1 MNSLTSLYTNS
12 CSAQPGLLQLCVGS
26 PPQDLHPG
34 WSSSVV
40 CSQAVYKEVVWLLWE
55 FTQQIGLGTIDFQ
68 TKKTKTALVSSYF
81 VRELHYFSPTPIL
94 TLNITLVPF
103 AQTVTFQNS
112 FFVSVATLWN
122 FLPDSVISARSLF
135 SFKHALI
142 SLPFQCFVCLFS
154 VQLRLA
160 QFFFFVFT
168 LCKCKFFDM

>member
-1 MNSLTSLYTNS
+1 MWDPHLKTSTQVEAVQSFAAKLSTNRWSDSYKSLLSM
-12 CSAQPGLLQLCVGS
+12 
-26 PPQDLHPG
+26 
-34 WSSSVV
+34 
-40 CSQAVYKEVVWLLWE
+40 
-55 FTQQIGLGTIDFQ
+55 QIGLGTIDFQ

-142 SLPFQCFVCLFS
+142 SLPFQ
-154 VQLRLA
+154 
-160 QFFFFVFT
+160 
-168 LCKCKFFDM
+168 